1 MYNIV
6 FTSFP
11 IMWYSVMDKQ
21 YSKKVFQTDPSLYQI
36 GLKDHCFNFYQFWI
50 NGVFVGMLSALM
62 ITLAVYGGLDGIR
75 IDYEDGY
82 PGSFWYSGTAV
93 YCLVVIAVNL
103 YILKRTSAHTIGST
117 VLISLS
123 IISFFVVLY
132 IESLFTMFEPV
143 YRIFP
148 MIFGDWKFYFAAAIA
163 IWYSWA

>member
-1 MYNIV
+1 
-6 FTSFP
+6 
-11 IMWYSVMDKQ
+11 MDKQ

-93 YCLVVIAVNL
+93 YCLVVIVVNL

-148 MIFGDWKFYFAAAIA
+148 MIFGDWKFYFAAAVA